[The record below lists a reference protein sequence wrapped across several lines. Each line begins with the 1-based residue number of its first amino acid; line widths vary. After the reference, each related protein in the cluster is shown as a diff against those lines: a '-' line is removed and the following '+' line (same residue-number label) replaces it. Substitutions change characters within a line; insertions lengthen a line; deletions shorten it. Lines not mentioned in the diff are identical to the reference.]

1 MNNHDDPIRDLPDQ
15 HPEHLHPDLVAAIE
29 RARARKASL
38 DMVARVAEKMLQLG
52 KPVVRSS
59 ETQMVSVRRW
69 NGRMLWAVSTATILF
84 VAAVLS
90 VRRPSSNES
99 LVNFQPLA
107 TLHFPVYSSI
117 TTISLVEVGFQ
128 RIEEDLDRADAKA
141 EEASEGL
148 AQAAVRQEIQ
158 ETLEKYYDWSW

>member
-1 MNNHDDPIRDLPDQ
+1 MNNHDDPLRDLPDE
-15 HPEHLHPDLVAAIE
+15 HPEQLPPDLAAAID

-38 DMVARVAEKMLQLG
+38 AMVARVAEKMLQLDE
-52 KPVVRSS
+52 PVVRLSD
-59 ETQMVSVRRW
+59 TPMVSVRRW
-69 NGRMLWAVSTATILF
+69 NGRMLWAVSTVTILF

-90 VRRPSSNES
+90 VWRSSPSKS

-107 TLHFPVYSSI
+107 TLHFPIYSSI

-141 EEASEGL
+141 EEASDGL

-158 ETLEKYYDWSW
+158 ETLEKYHDWSW